1 MATPLTLASCALIGF
16 RPDRDTGRYYRLL
29 LNDLR
34 AKWDGPLHV
43 TTNEPAGFA
52 KGIELESVT
61 DIAALRK
68 CLWDNDRWENDYHLR
83 LGWHPRNHGIGQY
96 KFSHM
101 IEVYLAKT
109 ELMLRAAERFGE
121 IVWLDAGLLF
131 SVFHDHQLP
140 ESWSGYDR
148 ALLNEDLLPWLNR
161 FPGDRPV
168 VATIPRKWRPL
179 KNHRP
184 SFHGLTYHDMGKL
197 ARQSGVKT
205 QPFYTVA
212 GAMRLTAEDA
222 ALIRREWPAIWS
234 QMLAQ
239 GRAGTEETVL
249 SVLAWRHHWH
259 AVPLA
264 EWMTR
269 VAVPPAGWERP

>member
-1 MATPLTLASCALIGF
+1 MARPLVIASCALMGF

-34 AKWDGPLHV
+34 DKWDGPLHV
-43 TTNEPAGFA
+43 ATNDPAGFSE
-52 KGIELESVT
+52 GIDLEPVP
-61 DIAALRK
+61 DVAALRR
-68 CLWDNDRWENDYHLR
+68 CLWDDERWQDEYHRR

-96 KFSHM
+96 KFPHM

-131 SVFHDHQLP
+131 SVFHDHAVP
-140 ESWSGYDR
+140 DHWTGYSR
-148 ALLNEDLLPWLNR
+148 PLLNEGLAPWLQG
-161 FPGDRPV
+161 FSQDRPV

-184 SFHGLTYHDMGKL
+184 SFHGLTFHDMGRL
-197 ARQSGVKT
+197 ARQALAKP
-205 QPFYTVA
+205 QPFYAVA
-212 GAMRLTAEDA
+212 GAMRLSAQDA
-222 ALIRREWPAIWS
+222 GMIRREWPSIWQS
-234 QMLAQ
+234 MLDL

-249 SVLAWRHHWH
+249 SVLAWRHNWH

-264 EWMTR
+264 EWMRR
-269 VAVPPAGWERP
+269 VAVPPAGWDGP

>member
-43 TTNEPAGFA
+43 ATNEPAGFDP
-52 KGIELESVT
+52 GINLQTVT
-61 DIAALRK
+61 DVAALRR
-68 CLWDNDRWENDYHLR
+68 CLWDDDQWQEEYHRR
-83 LGWHPRNHGIGQY
+83 LGWHPRNYGIGQY
-96 KFSHM
+96 KFPHM

-109 ELMLRAAERFGE
+109 ELMLRAAEQYGE

-131 SVFHDHQLP
+131 SVFHDHAVP
-140 ESWSGYDR
+140 DDWTGYDR
-148 ALLNEDLLPWLNR
+148 DRLNQGLSPWLDR
-161 FPGDRPV
+161 FHRDRPV

-184 SFHGLTYHDMGKL
+184 SFHGLTYHDMGGL
-197 ARQSGVKT
+197 AHRAQAKPL
-205 QPFYTVA
+205 PFYTVA
-212 GAMRLTAEDA
+212 GAMRLSAQDA
-222 ALIRREWPAIWS
+222 ALIRREWPAIWAD
-234 QMLAQ
+234 MLGM

-249 SVLAWRHHWH
+249 SVLAWRHNWH
-259 AVPLA
+259 PVPLA

-269 VAVPPAGWERP
+269 VAVPPAGWTGP

>member
-1 MATPLTLASCALIGF
+1 MGF

-43 TTNEPAGFA
+43 ATNDPHGFDP
-52 KGIELESVT
+52 GIDLESVNN
-61 DIAALRK
+61 IAALRR
-68 CLWDNDRWENDYHLR
+68 CLWDDDDWQDQYHRR
-83 LGWHPRNHGIGQY
+83 LGWHARNHGIGQY
-96 KFSHM
+96 KFPHM

-131 SVFHDHQLP
+131 SVFHDHAVP
-140 ESWSGYDR
+140 ETWAGYDR
-148 ALLNEDLLPWLNR
+148 VRLNEGLGPWLDS
-161 FPGDRPV
+161 FTHDRPV

-179 KNHRP
+179 KNRRP
-184 SFHGLTYHDMGKL
+184 SFHGLTYLDMGDL
-197 ARQSGVKT
+197 ARRAETRAES
-205 QPFYTVA
+205 FYTVA
-212 GAMRLTAEDA
+212 GAMRLSAADA
-222 ALIRREWPAIWS
+222 AVIRREWPNVWGP
-234 QMLAQ
+234 MLDM

-249 SVLAWRHHWH
+249 SVLTWRHRWH

-269 VAVPPAGWERP
+269 LAVPPPGWTGP